1 MCERE
6 KGARATVP
14 HKGVCARKM
23 LQVTGITK
31 LLEEISFYGVGNIFK
46 YKSIFFVCKFT
57 AELSVIRD
65 GNMYANILHQ
75 LTNS

>member
-46 YKSIFFVCKFT
+46 YKSIFLFCVQIHSRAKCYQRWEHVC
-57 AELSVIRD
+57 
-65 GNMYANILHQ
+65 
-75 LTNS
+75 